1 MTWRDEIDM
10 EIRRQAI
17 RLYPDCAALFELP
30 RRVYAQIMQDNSMR
44 RKLPVSEVKIRKIML
59 QCQNFSERV
68 ERDMYQRVSTE
79 EFFKVIGPLNV
90 TLEIRGNY
98 PYKTLFRLKQG
109 GKLVGFEEHERYYLN
124 VEDTRS

>member
-1 MTWRDEIDM
+1 
-10 EIRRQAI
+10 
-17 RLYPDCAALFELP
+17 
-30 RRVYAQIMQDNSMR
+30 
-44 RKLPVSEVKIRKIML
+44 
-59 QCQNFSERV
+59 
-68 ERDMYQRVSTE
+68 MYQRVSTE

-124 VEDTRS
+124 VEDIRPGFRWSIWCQLARNVVVHCYGMMDAAVSMTASLQPAHCFL

>member
-44 RKLPVSEVKIRKIML
+44 RKPY
-59 QCQNFSERV
+59 RV
-68 ERDMYQRVSTE
+68 R
-79 EFFKVIGPLNV
+79 
-90 TLEIRGNY
+90 
-98 PYKTLFRLKQG
+98 
-109 GKLVGFEEHERYYLN
+109 
-124 VEDTRS
+124 